1 MASAW
6 IYIMPNRPNGT
17 LYIGVTNDLLRR
29 AWEHRPGLGSVFTR
43 RYGLRRLVYFERHE
57 NIASAIQPET
67 SLKRW
72 PRAWKVRLLAA
83 GNPDWKDLY
92 PDLLG

>member
-1 MASAW
+1 MAGAW
-6 IYIMPNRPNGT
+6 TYIMTNRPHGT

-29 AWEHRPGLGSVFTR
+29 VWEHRQGIGSVFTR
-43 RYGLRRLVYFERHE
+43 RYGLRCLVYFERHDD
-57 NIASAIQPET
+57 IASAIQREM

-83 GNPDWKDLY
+83 GNPDWRDLY
-92 PDLLG
+92 PDLLR